1 MLDHSDWLADAK
13 RLMVGQSKR
22 IYHGAET
29 RPNLVIRNEPE
40 GWSAYCFHC
49 KQHNFVPK
57 GYIEAVQYKQDLI
70 TKLKTVQDTTVPLEQ
85 LPEYLQ
91 TKILRFL
98 IKKGLW
104 AALASPYLV
113 GVVLEE
119 QRLLF
124 NVGTAWLGRDYTE
137 MREPK
142 WMTYQE
148 GLAYLKG
155 SPVLFLTEDVLSAL
169 KVHALTGCSALA
181 LQGTQLKQ
189 QHILC
194 CLQANAVI
202 LAFDA
207 DAAGNECTVKTR
219 QRLLNLGCRIYKAEL
234 KQDLKLYRDFHG
246 LHIIDSSHA
255 AMGLGQIQQLY
266 QDSDITGRDAHN
278 P

>member
-1 MLDHSDWLADAK
+1 MLDRSEWLLDAK

-57 GYIEAVQYKQDLI
+57 GYKEAVQYKQDLI
-70 TKLKTVQDTTVPLEQ
+70 TRLNRAQDIAVPLEQ
-85 LPEYLQ
+85 LSEDLQ
-91 TKILRFL
+91 TKVLRFL

-104 AALASPYLV
+104 VALASPYLA
-113 GVVLEE
+113 GVVLKE

-137 MREPK
+137 IREPK

-155 SPVLFLTEDVLSAL
+155 SPVLFLTEDILSAL
-169 KVHALTGCSALA
+169 KVHVLTGCSALA
-181 LQGTQLKQ
+181 LQGTKIKQ
-189 QHILC
+189 QHVLC
-194 CLQANAVI
+194 CLQAKAIV

-207 DAAGNECTVKTR
+207 DTAGQECTIKTR
-219 QRLLNLGCRIYKAEL
+219 QILRNLGCSVYEAQL
-234 KQDLKLYRDFHG
+234 KQDLKLYRDFYG
-246 LHIIDSSHA
+246 LHITDSSHA
-255 AMGLGQIQQLY
+255 TVGLGQIQQLY
-266 QDSDITGRDAHN
+266 QDTDITGGDTHN